1 MKIRSMLALG
11 LLSLPLAPAAATAGA
26 LEDRLACMNDALTVC
41 AQFIPN
47 RGRIESC
54 LFANRSLISQA
65 CQTVL
70 ARSREATASPAALT
84 DPH

>member
-1 MKIRSMLALG
+1 MKIISMLALG
-11 LLSLPLAPAAATAGA
+11 LFSLALAPVDVTAGA

-41 AQFIPN
+41 RQFMPD

-65 CQTVL
+65 CQTAL
-70 ARSREATASPAALT
+70 ARSREATVSPAALT